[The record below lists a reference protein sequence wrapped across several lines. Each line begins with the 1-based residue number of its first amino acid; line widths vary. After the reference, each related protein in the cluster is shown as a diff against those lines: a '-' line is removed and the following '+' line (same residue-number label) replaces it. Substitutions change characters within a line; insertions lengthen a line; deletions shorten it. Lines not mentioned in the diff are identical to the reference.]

1 MRHAVPQHSPAHK
14 RNVDCTPFIRS
25 AMMVIIVASLLPI
38 LLGAVA
44 ENETL
49 RREQFKQMRAD
60 HMRRIAEDRAR
71 FAERRRLRD
80 ALDHDRGPSSIL
92 PAGPLRP

>member
-1 MRHAVPQHSPAHK
+1 
-14 RNVDCTPFIRS
+14 
-25 AMMVIIVASLLPI
+25 MMVVIVASLLPI

-49 RREQFKQMRAD
+49 RREQFRKMRAE

-71 FAERRRLRD
+71 FAERRRLRE
-80 ALDHDRGPSSIL
+80 ALLHGRAPQPGHVSD
-92 PAGPLRP
+92 PLHP